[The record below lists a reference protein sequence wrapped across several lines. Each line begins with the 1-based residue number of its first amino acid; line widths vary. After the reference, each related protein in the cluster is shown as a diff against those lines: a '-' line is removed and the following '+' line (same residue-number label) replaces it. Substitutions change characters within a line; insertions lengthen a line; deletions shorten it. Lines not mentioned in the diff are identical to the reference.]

1 MSDEEKL
8 PYQAKAQDDTA
19 RYREAMVV
27 WRHGGEGA
35 GAFFVLFLLGYAQ
48 QAALNAYLYYE
59 TGRLVSGRISCL
71 LHPWDGCFCTLNFG
85 VTTPKKCILFA
96 VYLKPAFPCCLFC
109 YFWVSC
115 TVAICSI
122 IYANSL

>member
-35 GAFFVLFLLGYAQ
+35 GAFFSSSLFVYLVYIVYIVYSVYLVYNSILKACYNLFRPERGTPQ
-48 QAALNAYLYYE
+48 SLNVE
-59 TGRLVSGRISCL
+59 S
-71 LHPWDGCFCTLNFG
+71 P
-85 VTTPKKCILFA
+85 FA
-96 VYLKPAFPCCLFC
+96 VVFTIPCNTITLG
-109 YFWVSC
+109 
-115 TVAICSI
+115 
-122 IYANSL
+122 